1 MVEVVEEVQRPLAG
15 ERWRSAPST
24 QPVSDGSMH
33 WTTFAPSSAM
43 YQSGNPSSGLMESD
57 TAARPPVAVPVSGIA
72 AVGVCA
78 LDVTLTWADIAPAG
92 AANGANRTP
101 IVHEVPGS
109 TVVPVSQ
116 LLLASVNCELSAPV
130 MVTSVITS
138 GAAVG
143 PFGFEIVTSL
153 IGLVSRIRTEPK
165 PSEVGVAIAC
175 ATAPAF
181 TLLPVRLMSCGVRKP
196 VLVSCRRAV
205 CRPSAA
211 AGVNVTCTWAG
222 AVAGDRGAAGRAGDA
237 EGLRVRVR
245 VGGADDL
252 RAADRDRAVRRVVA
266 EVRQRQRGGCAHAA
280 VACAGEVRAPP
291 AVRTGSGRRSC
302 P

>member
-1 MVEVVEEVQRPLAG
+1 MWLRSSRKCSGPWPVNAA
-15 ERWRSAPST
+15 SAPST

-165 PSEVGVAIAC
+165 PSEVGLAIAC

-211 AGVNVTCTWAG
+211 AGVNVTCTWQAPSRATAVQPAG
-222 AVAGDRGAAGRAGDA
+222 LETLKASGCEFVSVAPTI
-237 EGLRVRVR
+237 
-245 VGGADDL
+245 
-252 RAADRDRAVRRVVA
+252 
-266 EVRQRQRGGCAHAA
+266 CAPLI
-280 VACAGEVRAPP
+280 VIAPFD
-291 AVRTGSGRRSC
+291 G
-302 P
+302 